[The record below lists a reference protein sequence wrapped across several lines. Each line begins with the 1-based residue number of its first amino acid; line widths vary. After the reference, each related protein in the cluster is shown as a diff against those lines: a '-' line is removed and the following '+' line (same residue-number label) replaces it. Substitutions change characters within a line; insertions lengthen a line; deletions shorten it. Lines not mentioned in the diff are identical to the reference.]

1 MPNKYNIRANR
12 QVLDNFIRKRAW
24 IAFRDHFCEYS
35 VEDARAIVEYHNNTT
50 HRTLLHS
57 LCDISNSSPPPPDL
71 LYVVAESSPRSLLLQ
86 DSGRTPLH
94 LCVIRGY
101 SMKAIISLLSLA
113 EKCDS
118 LDKQHLLLATDS
130 RGCTPL
136 LAALYRFDNIN
147 ESIVRYLVNQDVNG
161 ASLLIPS
168 AGAKKKQKQH
178 APLKYVASSESIFVG
193 GGLESSDDL
202 LRFMLVKTYLAR
214 MKEMYQN
221 DHDGDTYIAEN
232 ESDVCILQAAILCF
246 DLFGSPKTASS
257 IISCIIRNR
266 LHQIERLNSRTDAA
280 GNLTIH
286 IACISSADYNNQIL
300 RLVSRETDYGINSDD
315 CTLLEYIMK
324 ASGPN
329 ALLFQNKEKDLPL
342 HCAIKSKRSW
352 LDVQRLI
359 DSCPT
364 SASTRTGKGE
374 LPLHLAMKCG
384 NCSSDYIM
392 KLWEKSPEAAIIS
405 DNDGLYPFQL
415 AAIAISGRVQKPHR
429 KSKKKVTSKSENVWD
444 ALSVSYFFLRECPSL
459 IQSCCL

>member
-35 VEDARAIVEYHNNTT
+35 LEDARAIVEYHNNTT

-161 ASLLIPS
+161 ASLLISS

-202 LRFMLVKTYLAR
+202 LRFMLVKTYLTR

-221 DHDGDTYIAEN
+221 DHDGDPYIAEN

-246 DLFGSPKTASS
+246 DLLA
-257 IISCIIRNR
+257 RQRR
-266 LHQIERLNSRTDAA
+266 LHQLY
-280 GNLTIH
+280 H
-286 IACISSADYNNQIL
+286 IL

-342 HCAIKSKRSW
+342 HCAISKRSW

-392 KLWEKSPEAAIIS
+392 KLWEKFPEAAIIS

-415 AAIAISGRVQKPHR
+415 AAISGRVQKPHR